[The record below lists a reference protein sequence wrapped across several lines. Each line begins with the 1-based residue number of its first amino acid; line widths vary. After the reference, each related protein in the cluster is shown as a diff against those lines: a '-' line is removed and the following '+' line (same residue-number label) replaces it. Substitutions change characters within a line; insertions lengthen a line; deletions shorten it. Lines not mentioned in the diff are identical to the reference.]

1 MNHAKKIL
9 ITGGSGFI
17 GLNLSEYM
25 LSQGYQ
31 ILSID
36 IKVPENTK
44 LLPYW
49 KECSI
54 LNFEKLKEIILE
66 FSPEYIIHLA
76 ARTDLD
82 GKSSEDYNVNTTG
95 TKNIISI
102 ANQMDSLKRVVFTS
116 SMYVCEPG
124 KIPKDFVTYTP
135 HTIYGESK
143 VQGELL
149 VKKEC
154 KSNYEWV
161 IIRPTSIW
169 GPYFGIPYIDFFKI
183 VYQGRYF
190 DFGNTCTKTYGY
202 IENTIFQIQKI
213 MESEDT
219 NNKTYYLGDY
229 NPIQISEWA
238 NEISIEMFKGKIK
251 KMPFW
256 LIKFAG
262 FIGDFLLKGKI
273 KFPITSFRLKNMTTN
288 NVLPLANTFNI
299 TGELPI
305 SRREGTIKTINWLRD
320 FKGYI

>member
-1 MNHAKKIL
+1 MKIL

-17 GLNLSEYM
+17 GLNLSKY
-25 LSQGYQ
+25 LVGQGYQ
-31 ILSID
+31 ILITD
-36 IKVPENTK
+36 IKKPERED
-44 LLPYW
+44 LVPYW
-49 KECSI
+49 EKCDI
-54 LNFEKLKEIILE
+54 LNDELLKRITFR
-66 FSPEYIIHLA
+66 FSPNIIIHLA
-76 ARTDLD
+76 ARTDLN
-82 GKSSEDYNVNTTG
+82 GKTLDDYQVNTKG
-95 TKNIISI
+95 TQNIINI
-102 ANQMDSLKRVVFTS
+102 ANQLDCLSKVVFTS

-124 KIPKDFVTYTP
+124 KIPKDFVTYKP

-154 KSNYEWV
+154 NRNYQWV

-183 VYQGRYF
+183 VYQERYF

-229 NPIQISEWA
+229 NPIQITEWA
-238 NEISIEMFKGKIK
+238 NEISIAMGKGKIK
-251 KMPFW
+251 KVPFW
-256 LIKFAG
+256 LIKIAG
-262 FIGDFLLKGKI
+262 FIGDILLKGKI

-305 SRREGTIKTINWLRD
+305 SRREGTIKTINWLKE